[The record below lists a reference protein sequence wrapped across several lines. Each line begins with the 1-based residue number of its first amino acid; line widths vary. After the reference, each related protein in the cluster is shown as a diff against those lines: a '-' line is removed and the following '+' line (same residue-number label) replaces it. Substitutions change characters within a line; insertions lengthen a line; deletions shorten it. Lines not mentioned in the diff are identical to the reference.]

1 VQIEPQRDKTTGEPD
16 RNFKRRLRPT
26 ALGCRKAKPSTPD
39 AAVPRRIP
47 PLNALKAFEA
57 SARLGSFVLAA
68 AELNVTPSAVSQHI
82 KKLEDFYGR
91 QLFIRNNNQ
100 LLLTDIARTV
110 LAASSQMMD
119 GLADLTERLL
129 GGPVPSNLI
138 VSVLPSVGVR
148 WLNRRLPEFLNA
160 HPNVRL
166 DLRLE
171 EDPVDFFRS
180 RIDVRI
186 CYGEHLYPELVTVPF
201 KRDRV
206 TAMCQPDLLARQRV
220 DPAAPDTLN
229 DDVLIHVA
237 WRAGFSSYP
246 TWSAWFASQGITCH
260 PRRELGHTTDTS
272 CVAIDLACSGRGVVL
287 GQEMLAETELAAGD
301 LVAPFPH
308 WMPLQYDYCVVHAES
323 NKRNRI
329 VVAFVEWLAAGAA
342 SGVTRR

>member
-1 VQIEPQRDKTTGEPD
+1 VT
-16 RNFKRRLRPT
+16 
-26 ALGCRKAKPSTPD
+26 RKL
-39 AAVPRRIP
+39 P

-68 AELNVTPSAVSQHI
+68 AELNVTASAVSQHI

-91 QLFIRNNNQ
+91 QLFIRRNNQ
-100 LLLTDIARTV
+100 LLLTDCARTV
-110 LAASSQMMD
+110 LATSSQVMD
-119 GLADLTERLL
+119 GLAELTDRLL
-129 GGPVPSNLI
+129 GGPVRSNLI

-148 WLNRRLPEFLNA
+148 WLNRRVPEFLDA
-160 HPNVRL
+160 HPDVRL

-180 RIDVRI
+180 RIDVRL
-186 CYGEHLYPELVTVPF
+186 CYGEHLYPEFVTIPF

-206 TAMCQPDLLARQRV
+206 TAMCRPDLLARCCV
-220 DPAAPDTLN
+220 DPAAPRSLG
-229 DDVLIHVA
+229 DDALIHVA

-246 TWSAWFASQGITCH
+246 AWSAWFASQGITWH

-272 CVAIDLACSGRGVVL
+272 CVAIDLACGGRGVVL
-287 GQEMLAETELAAGD
+287 GQEMLAGAELAAGE
-301 LVAPFPH
+301 LVTPFPH

-329 VVAFVEWLAAGAA
+329 VGAFVEWLVAAAA

>member
-1 VQIEPQRDKTTGEPD
+1 MS
-16 RNFKRRLRPT
+16 
-26 ALGCRKAKPSTPD
+26 RKL
-39 AAVPRRIP
+39 P

-68 AELNVTPSAVSQHI
+68 AELNVSPSAISQHI

-91 QLFIRNNNQ
+91 QLFIRHNNQ
-100 LLLTDIARTV
+100 LLLTDIARQV
-110 LAASSQMMD
+110 HAASSQMMN
-119 GLADLTERLL
+119 GLAEMTEQLL
-129 GGPVPSNLI
+129 GGPVRSNLI
-138 VSVLPSVGVR
+138 VSVLPSLGVR
-148 WLNRRLPEFLNA
+148 WLNRRLPEFLEA
-160 HPNVRL
+160 HPDVRV

-186 CYGEHLYPELVTVPF
+186 CYGEHLYPEFVTVPF

-206 TAMCQPDLLARQRV
+206 TAMCQPRLITRERV
-220 DPAAPDTLN
+220 DTTAPQSLV

-246 TWSAWFASQGITCH
+246 EWSAWFANQGIASH

-272 CVAIDLACSGRGVVL
+272 SVAIDLACSGRGVVL
-287 GQEMLAETELAAGD
+287 GQEMLAATELEAGT
-301 LVAPFPH
+301 LVTPFSH

-323 NKRNRI
+323 NKRNKT
-329 VVAFVEWLAAGAA
+329 VGAFVAWLT
-342 SGVTRR
+342 SH

>member
-1 VQIEPQRDKTTGEPD
+1 VS
-16 RNFKRRLRPT
+16 
-26 ALGCRKAKPSTPD
+26 RKL
-39 AAVPRRIP
+39 P

-82 KKLEDFYGR
+82 KKLEDFYGQ
-91 QLFIRNNNQ
+91 QLFIRRNNQ

-119 GLADLTERLL
+119 GLAELTDRLL
-129 GGPVPSNLI
+129 GGPVRSNLI

-148 WLNRRLPEFLNA
+148 WLNRRLSAFLKAFPE
-160 HPNVRL
+160 VRL

-171 EDPVDFFRS
+171 EDPVDFFRN
-180 RIDVRI
+180 RIDVRL
-186 CYGEHLYPELVTVPF
+186 CYGEHLYPEFITVPF

-206 TAMCQPDLLARQRV
+206 TAMCRSDFLTRI
-220 DPAAPDTLN
+220 DKAAPQSLG
-229 DDVLIHVA
+229 DDALIHVA

-246 TWSAWFASQGITCH
+246 AWSDWFASQGIIWN

-272 CVAIDLACSGRGVVL
+272 SVAIDLACGGRGVVL

-301 LVAPFPH
+301 LVTPFSH

-323 NKRNRI
+323 NKRNRT
-329 VVAFVEWLAAGAA
+329 VGAFVEWMIT
-342 SGVTRR
+342 GVDC

>member
-1 VQIEPQRDKTTGEPD
+1 
-16 RNFKRRLRPT
+16 
-26 ALGCRKAKPSTPD
+26 
-39 AAVPRRIP
+39 VPRKIP

-82 KKLEDFYGR
+82 RKLEDFYGR
-91 QLFIRNNNQ
+91 QLFIRRNNQ

-119 GLADLTERLL
+119 GLAELTDRLL
-129 GGPVPSNLI
+129 GGPVRSNLI

-148 WLNRRLPEFLNA
+148 WLNRRLPEFLDS
-160 HPNVRL
+160 HPDVRL

-171 EDPVDFFRS
+171 EDPVDFFRN
-180 RIDVRI
+180 RIDVRL
-186 CYGEHLYPELVTVPF
+186 CYGEHLYPEFVTVPF
-201 KRDRV
+201 KSDRV
-206 TAMCQPDLLARQRV
+206 TAMCRPDLLARRGV
-220 DPAAPDTLN
+220 DPAAPQSLG
-229 DDVLIHVA
+229 DDALIHVA

-246 TWSAWFASQGITCH
+246 TWSAWFASQGMTWH
-260 PRRELGHTTDTS
+260 PRLELGHTTDTS

-323 NKRNRI
+323 NKRNRT
-329 VVAFVEWLAAGAA
+329 VGAFVEWLVTGAA
-342 SGVTRR
+342 SGVSRR

>member
-1 VQIEPQRDKTTGEPD
+1 MP
-16 RNFKRRLRPT
+16 
-26 ALGCRKAKPSTPD
+26 RK
-39 AAVPRRIP
+39 IP

-91 QLFIRNNNQ
+91 QLFIRRNNQ

-119 GLADLTERLL
+119 GLAELTDRLL
-129 GGPVPSNLI
+129 GGPVRSNLI

-148 WLNRRLPEFLNA
+148 WLNRRLPEFLDS
-160 HPNVRL
+160 HPDVRL

-171 EDPVDFFRS
+171 EDPVDFFRN
-180 RIDVRI
+180 RIDVRL
-186 CYGEHLYPELVTVPF
+186 CYGEHLYPEFVTVPF
-201 KRDRV
+201 KSDRV
-206 TAMCQPDLLARQRV
+206 TAMCRPDLLARRGV
-220 DPAAPDTLN
+220 DPAAPQSLG
-229 DDVLIHVA
+229 DDALIHVA

-246 TWSAWFASQGITCH
+246 TWSAWFASQGMTWH
-260 PRRELGHTTDTS
+260 PRLELGHTTDTS
-272 CVAIDLACSGRGVVL
+272 CVAIDLACGGRGVVL

-323 NKRNRI
+323 NKRNRT
-329 VVAFVEWLAAGAA
+329 VGAFVEWLVSGAA
-342 SGVTRR
+342 SAVSRR

>member
-1 VQIEPQRDKTTGEPD
+1 
-16 RNFKRRLRPT
+16 
-26 ALGCRKAKPSTPD
+26 
-39 AAVPRRIP
+39 VPRKIP

-91 QLFIRNNNQ
+91 QLFIRRNNQ

-119 GLADLTERLL
+119 GLAELTEHLL
-129 GGPVPSNLI
+129 GGPVRSNLI

-148 WLNRRLPEFLNA
+148 WLNRRLPEFLDA
-160 HPNVRL
+160 HPDVRL

-171 EDPVDFFRS
+171 EDPVDFFRN
-180 RIDVRI
+180 RIDVRLS
-186 CYGEHLYPELVTVPF
+186 YGEHLYPEFVTVPF
-201 KRDRV
+201 RRDRV
-206 TAMCQPDLLARQRV
+206 TAMCRPDLLPRSRV
-220 DPAAPDTLN
+220 DPTAPQALT
-229 DDVLIHVA
+229 DDALIHVA
-237 WRAGFSSYP
+237 WRVGFSSYP
-246 TWSAWFASQGITCH
+246 AWSAWFASQGITRH
-260 PRRELGHTTDTS
+260 PRCELGHTTDTS
-272 CVAIDLACSGRGVVL
+272 SVAIDLACSGRGIVL

-329 VVAFVEWLAAGAA
+329 VGRFVEWLVTGTA
-342 SGVTRR
+342 SRVSRR